1 MTVVTRGRDDLTA
14 LSEQLSALARRL
26 SGGDG
31 AGDGVDDGGCDEAA
45 GVTAP
50 ANAAGQGGVGQGG
63 VGHGGAGQGWES
75 STGASSPAPAGL
87 AAVQVASEL
96 AAVSAAALR
105 LSVDQ
110 ARAAGHTW
118 QELGDVLGVSRQAAF
133 QRFGHPVDALL
144 VLSPDAL

>member
-1 MTVVTRGRDDLTA
+1 VSRGRDDLRA

-26 SGGDG
+26 GGGDG
-31 AGDGVDDGGCDEAA
+31 AGDGVDDSGRDEAA

-50 ANAAGQGGVGQGG
+50 ANAAGQGG

-105 LSVDQ
+105 LSVEQ

-133 QRFGHPVDALL
+133 QRFGHPVDSLL
-144 VLSPDAL
+144 VLNPDAL